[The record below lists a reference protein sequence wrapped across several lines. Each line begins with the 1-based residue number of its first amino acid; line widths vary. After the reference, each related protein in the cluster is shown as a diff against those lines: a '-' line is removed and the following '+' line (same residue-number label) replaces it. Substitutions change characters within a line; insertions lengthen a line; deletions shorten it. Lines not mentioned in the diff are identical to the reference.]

1 MSFEKYPHYYNSGI
15 KNLKYKSNTEGSQ
28 FYFNSKPSGS
38 IPTNVNRCLN
48 LLNNTNAMLGELM
61 IKEELKDSNKQREMI
76 KEIKNL
82 INQSQQDLSK
92 DLDKNKILDSIGKI
106 ELKIN

>member
-1 MSFEKYPHYYNSGI
+1 
-15 KNLKYKSNTEGSQ
+15 
-28 FYFNSKPSGS
+28 
-38 IPTNVNRCLN
+38 
-48 LLNNTNAMLGELM
+48 
-61 IKEELKDSNKQREMI
+61 MI

-106 ELKIN
+106 ELKIT